1 MKPSKM
7 REKSVQELKDL
18 KEKNKREIMDAR
30 FKNAMGQLNDKSI
43 LAKLRADVAR
53 INTILREKQ

>member
-1 MKPSKM
+1 M

-18 KEKNKREIMDAR
+18 MEKNKRELMDAR
-30 FKNAMGQLNDKSI
+30 FKNAMGQLSDKSI
-43 LAKLRADVAR
+43 LSKLRADVAR

>member
-18 KEKNKREIMDAR
+18 LEKNKRELMDGR
-30 FKNAMGQLNDKSI
+30 FKNAMGQLNDKST

>member
-18 KEKNKREIMDAR
+18 MEKNKRELMDAR

>member
-18 KEKNKREIMDAR
+18 KEKNKRDLMDAR
-30 FKNAMGQLNDKSI
+30 FKNAMGQLSDKSI
-43 LAKLRADVAR
+43 LSKLRADVAR

>member
-7 REKSVQELKDL
+7 REKSVQELKD
-18 KEKNKREIMDAR
+18 KNKRELMDAR

-43 LAKLRADVAR
+43 LGKLRADVAR

>member
-1 MKPSKM
+1 MKASKI
-7 REKSVQELKDL
+7 REKSAQELL
-18 KEKNKREIMDAR
+18 EMREKNKRDLMDAR

-43 LAKLRADVAR
+43 LVKLRRDVAR

>member
-1 MKPSKM
+1 MKPSKL

-18 KEKNKREIMDAR
+18 KEKNKRELMDAR
-30 FKNAMGQLNDKSI
+30 FKNAMGQLSDKSI
-43 LAKLRADVAR
+43 LSKLRADVAR

>member
-18 KEKNKREIMDAR
+18 MEKNKRELMDAR
-30 FKNAMGQLNDKSI
+30 FKNAMGQLSDKSI
-43 LAKLRADVAR
+43 LSKLRADVAR